1 MAKKQTIKNLQQ
13 ALSMELTATHQ
24 YQLHAGT
31 LDDWGMDR
39 LATKMREEMTEEMG
53 HVNSFMERIIFL
65 KGDPEMSLANTP
77 KRAKT
82 LNELFETDLKD
93 EKEAIQFYASAAN
106 QAREEG
112 DIGSRV
118 MFERIAMDEEGH
130 MDWLELQLDLIER
143 MGEPA
148 YIAKHMSAPGEGEDG
163 D

>member
-1 MAKKQTIKNLQQ
+1 MAKNQTLKNLQQ

-53 HVNSFMERIIFL
+53 HANNFMERIIFL
-65 KGDPEMSLANTP
+65 KGNPEMTLANTP
-77 KRAKT
+77 KRAET
-82 LNELFETDLKD
+82 LKDLFKSDLKD
-93 EKEAIQFYASAAN
+93 EKEAIQFYANAAG
-106 QAREEG
+106 QAREDG

-118 MFERIAMDEEGH
+118 MFERIALDEEGH

-148 YIAKHMSAPGEGEDG
+148 YIAKHITAPGEGGSG